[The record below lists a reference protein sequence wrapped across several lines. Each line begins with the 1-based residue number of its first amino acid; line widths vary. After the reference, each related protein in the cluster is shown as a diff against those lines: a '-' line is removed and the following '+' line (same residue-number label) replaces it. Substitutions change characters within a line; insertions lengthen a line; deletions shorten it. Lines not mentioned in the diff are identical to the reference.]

1 MELKARQKAT
11 TQRNPAEPRQRR
23 WEPQKK
29 PDSYPYLLTIRCN
42 TFLYNTIQNMLNVA
56 HTAQDFTHTSI
67 ADVIRAA
74 LGKYQQG
81 MRLTEMDEP
90 GEKLMTTVRV
100 DRGTR
105 DFYAALPARMRTKIL
120 ERALRTF
127 LKQR

>member
-1 MELKARQKAT
+1 MELKARKKAAASRK
-11 TQRNPAEPRQRR
+11 QSAPRQRR
-23 WEPQKK
+23 RDPQPK

-42 TFLYNTIQNMLNVA
+42 TLLYNTLQNMLSSA
-56 HTAQDFTHTSI
+56 HTAQDFTFTSV

-74 LGKYQQG
+74 LAKYQQG

-105 DFYAALPARMRTKIL
+105 DFYASLPARLRTKIL

-127 LKQR
+127 LKER

>member
-1 MELKARQKAT
+1 ME
-11 TQRNPAEPRQRR
+11 PV
-23 WEPQKK
+23 
-29 PDSYPYLLTIRCN
+29 
-42 TFLYNTIQNMLNVA
+42 LYNTMQNMLSVA
-56 HTAQDFTHTSI
+56 HTVQDFTHTII

-90 GEKLMTTVRV
+90 GDKLMTTVRV

-105 DFYAALPARMRTKIL
+105 DLYASLPARMRTKIL

>member
-1 MELKARQKAT
+1 MELKARKKAT
-11 TQRNPAEPRQRR
+11 TPYKRSTPKQRQRD
-23 WEPQKK
+23 PQVK

-42 TFLYNTIQNMLNVA
+42 TLLYNTIQNMLNVA
-56 HTAQDFTHTSI
+56 HTAQDFTYTSI

-81 MRLTEMDEP
+81 MRLNEMDEP

-105 DFYAALPARMRTKIL
+105 DFYAGLPARMRTKIL

-127 LKQR
+127 LKER